1 MDDVFLKLVNLSI
14 SASWLILAVL
24 VLRVVLKKAPKWVM
38 PLLWGVVA
46 LRLVCLFSIESA
58 LSLIPS
64 AETIPSEIVTET
76 REPVLYEQAT
86 LDIVTNPTLPS
97 AAEVPVGVSRQQAQV
112 DFNIYSILWLAGM
125 AALLVHAL
133 VSAGKLKR
141 KLATAILL
149 RDNIYES
156 EFVDSPFVFGVV
168 KPNIYLP
175 MHMDEG
181 TAAYVIA
188 HECAH
193 LARRDHWWKV
203 LGYLVLALHWFN
215 PLVWVAYILF
225 CRDIE
230 LACDEKVVKGLDGA
244 ARADYS
250 QALLSCAAP
259 KRAVAACPLAFGE
272 GNIKTRVKSA
282 LHYRKPAFWVAAA
295 AVLAV
300 VIVAVCFLTNPR
312 SERGS
317 LVWAQK
323 LNAADV
329 ASIELYVPAEGEAR
343 QYKKLDTEEMAQAVE
358 LINSSRGTYIEKPET
373 VYAGLPVWFLLT
385 MDDGT
390 VHAVGSVVGH
400 YLIIDGDTFD
410 ADVENQAEWENYVL
424 KGDSASPIDMADRLS
439 YALYGMTTG
448 VYTLGEAVFED
459 SVWETSYEETFAN
472 TKSTPELWLSSA
484 LGTDMTGILY
494 GTVTAARGYSYR
506 FSEWEEIDLTVS
518 NFDWLFRSASGE
530 DWNGTSAA
538 KLRRENAHAWR
549 GTKTADDD
557 NATAT
562 IPEIARQDELAA
574 MDQWL
579 LLQQKDGSLY
589 LVMGYRS
596 GGLPYSGAH
605 PYRWIVRLNGGAT
618 ELTRADLNGD
628 GIEEVISYTGTS
640 TQEPYRLRVSNQ
652 SGEELWSA
660 ELGLA
665 HAGWSSYFLYRDS
678 VKTALLRYEPTI
690 YQGEA
695 SYSYELFM
703 LSENGTTTL
712 AENSVSFSIN
722 SDSADSWPA
731 EARKFA
737 DEVNRLLDKSELL
750 FSTLNAELHSYGD
763 GTVIRCAEPS
773 ESDGSRTLASADL
786 DNDGRAEQ
794 IICEKAFGGYELCVV
809 DDNGEELMR
818 DRMWEGDVYFLCREN
833 GRDMLLQY
841 SLFEGKNQDAISYC
855 DYYYGLHTF
864 DGGKLNIV
872 ENNNTSIY
880 LNWDGTQNG
889 DWGESQQ
896 AFAARVNELIDQSK
910 FLIAQQDGELILTSE
925 VQRWY
930 CVSPKTIRVAM
941 DDTTIYIDRK
951 SWDFAE
957 QYPSLKG
964 FEDIGTAGNY
974 FVAFG
979 SLGEKNDLYVVFNFV
994 AGTLLKTFPGN
1005 NLIWQ
1010 GDDLSTAVYSYRS
1023 DVYALNGTKLAALE
1037 LASGEEISGLAFAP
1051 DGVSIIATVSG
1062 KSGER
1067 KVTVTSEGS
1076 A

>member
-46 LRLVCLFSIESA
+46 LRLVWLFSIESA

-112 DFNIYSILWLAGM
+112 DFNIYSVLWLAGM

-188 HECAH
+188 HERAH

-272 GNIKTRVKSA
+272 GNIKMRVKSA

-518 NFDWLFRSASGE
+518 NFDWLFRSGSGE
-530 DWNGTSAA
+530 DWDGTSAA

-549 GTKTADDD
+549 GTRTGEDV
-557 NATAT
+557 NATVPMA
-562 IPEIARQDELAA
+562 EIRRQDELTA

-605 PYRWIVRLNGGAT
+605 PYRWIVRLDGGAT

-640 TQEPYRLRVSNQ
+640 TQESYRLRVSNQ

-712 AENSVSFSIN
+712 AENSVSFSVN
-722 SDSADSWPA
+722 PDSKDPWPA

-773 ESDGSRTLASADL
+773 ESDGSRALASADL

-1067 KVTVTSEGS
+1067 KVTVTREGS